1 MEPRLDV
8 DGMTAVLEHHLART
22 PGMQLADLYK
32 LLHQAAMGS
41 GHAVHDPQVDRE
53 MLEKEMAGLSAGPQ
67 DPPSDPLD
75 PQGQLIR
82 VHLRPY
88 KLAGRDSATLLEA
101 FIRTANE
108 WQASPARLTAW
119 CDLVLQLA
127 GQNRLPFDPQA
138 ARAYFQQMRAQA
150 YPAVHHSEVYQR
162 LYQPA
167 YRVVA
172 RQYMKEAA

>member
-1 MEPRLDV
+1 MKPRLDEA
-8 DGMTAVLEHHLART
+8 GMTAVLMHHLART

-41 GHAVHDPQVDRE
+41 GHSVRDHQAAQE
-53 MLEKEMAGLSAGPQ
+53 MLEKELAALSAEPQ

-75 PQGQLIR
+75 PEGMLIR

-88 KLAGRDSATLLEA
+88 KLASRDTAALLQA
-101 FIRTANE
+101 FIRSANE
-108 WQASPARLTAW
+108 WQASPDRLAAW
-119 CDLVLQLA
+119 CDLVIQLA
-127 GQNRLPFDPQA
+127 GENRLPVNPKA
-138 ARAYFQQMRAQA
+138 AREYFAQMKAQA
-150 YPAVHHSEVYQR
+150 YPAVHHSETYRR

-172 RQYMKEAA
+172 RQYMEAA